1 MILRNHDTSPMTN
14 EVLKEKTLVA
24 VRTRSHSYSPTFSCP
39 LSWSVRVGPALA
51 ALRAVEWP
59 FRVWQATALQ
69 QAIRAWEDLDQRMLR
84 EKERADEHKSVVAEL
99 IRNGDI

>member
-1 MILRNHDTSPMTN
+1 MT
-14 EVLKEKTLVA
+14 T
-24 VRTRSHSYSPTFSCP
+24 
-39 LSWSVRVGPALA
+39 LA

-59 FRVWQATALQ
+59 LRAWQATRVQLD
-69 QAIRAWEDLDQRMLR
+69 IRAWEDLDQRMLR

>member
-1 MILRNHDTSPMTN
+1 M
-14 EVLKEKTLVA
+14 
-24 VRTRSHSYSPTFSCP
+24 
-39 LSWSVRVGPALA
+39 A